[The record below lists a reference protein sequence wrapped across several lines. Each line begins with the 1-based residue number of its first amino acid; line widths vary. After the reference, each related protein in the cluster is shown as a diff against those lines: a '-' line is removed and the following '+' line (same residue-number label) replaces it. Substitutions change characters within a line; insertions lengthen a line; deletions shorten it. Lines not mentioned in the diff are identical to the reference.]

1 MAAIGDLS
9 GFTNT
14 NPNYMK
20 MFTIRHKYKG
30 KEVVYANVAT
40 AGSAINTPLNKIQ
53 DGRYL
58 IILDSYIS
66 ERY

>member
-14 NPNYMK
+14 NPNYLK
-20 MFTIRHKYKG
+20 MITIRHKYKG
-30 KEVVYANVAT
+30 KEVSYANIAT
-40 AGSAINTPLNKIQ
+40 AGSALNTPLNKINN
-53 DGRYL
+53 GRYL
-58 IILDSYIS
+58 IILDSFIN